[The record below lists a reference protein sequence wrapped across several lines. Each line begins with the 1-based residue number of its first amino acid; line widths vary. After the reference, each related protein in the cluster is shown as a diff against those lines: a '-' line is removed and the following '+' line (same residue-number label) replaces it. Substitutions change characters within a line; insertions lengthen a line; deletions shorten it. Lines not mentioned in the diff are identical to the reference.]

1 MAASQ
6 RGEQPSPPTAS
17 KFDQYEDPENVLTL
31 FLRQLRTIGP
41 IIQLL
46 IMGLVF
52 VLAFCVRVFSV
63 IKYESVIHEFDPWFN
78 FRSTK
83 YMD

>member
-1 MAASQ
+1 M
-6 RGEQPSPPTAS
+6 S
-17 KFDQYEDPENVLTL
+17 KFDQVEDPENVLTL
-31 FLRQLRTIGP
+31 LLRQLRMIGP

-46 IMGLVF
+46 IIGLVF
-52 VLAFCVRVFSV
+52 VLAFFVRVFSV

>member
-1 MAASQ
+1 M
-6 RGEQPSPPTAS
+6 S
-17 KFDQYEDPENVLTL
+17 KFDQVEDPEKVLTL
-31 FLRQLRTIGP
+31 LLRQLRMIGP

-46 IMGLVF
+46 IIGLVF
-52 VLAFCVRVFSV
+52 VLAFFVRVFSV

>member
-1 MAASQ
+1 
-6 RGEQPSPPTAS
+6 
-17 KFDQYEDPENVLTL
+17 
-31 FLRQLRTIGP
+31 
-41 IIQLL
+41 
-46 IMGLVF
+46 MGLVF